1 LVWGRK
7 GEHKQVFNEV
17 RRDGYVR
24 VKVDGKI
31 RTLDEDITL
40 DKKKKHY
47 ISVVVDRLSRRPTL
61 AGRLSES
68 LETALKLGE
77 GTVE

>member
-1 LVWGRK
+1 MVLAPLVWGRK

-40 DKKKKHY
+40 VRKRN
-47 ISVVVDRLSRRPTL
+47 IIFLSLSTVSSVGQPLPGACPNPWKRL
-61 AGRLSES
+61 
-68 LETALKLGE
+68 
-77 GTVE
+77 